1 MTTLVRPT
9 MTAAEI
15 QQLAQM
21 NRERAAAQRLDAKAP
36 APGTSGPTLVSTIRL
51 KVTDVVVYERN
62 PRHASHERIIELK
75 ESIRVNGIEQIV
87 TVTKRPNQKQ
97 YVVAK
102 GGNTRLL
109 AAQALYE
116 ETHAPEFLHRDFLYV
131 EYPGE
136 ARLLAAHLR
145 ENDQRADLC
154 FWDKANG
161 YLALKLDLENEH
173 GRTLSL
179 REFSKMLADDGTQIG
194 HTLLALFRFAIER
207 LSGLGQA
214 TSSLSGRD
222 VSSRIQPRIGAITR
236 LVQKFGHDESW
247 IQHQVLDPELEL
259 VRTEF
264 EHTGVLDVDRL
275 VEAFHMRCAERLDV
289 SRAGLDSM
297 LVLLDK
303 VPDASADVLRASAI
317 QPRQSKLPRAAD
329 ASRSSMSDGITPG
342 GTNSRKLARG
352 EPEIRGKRG
361 DGNEEADCGDDNE
374 SGPPVGLPIFP
385 EANRLRS
392 TLLTAI
398 ESPKAEDGELCAH
411 TTHQSTENPASA
423 SNILPRVESGIASD
437 RFWQA
442 LTRFADACG
451 VAECLRE
458 TSALPYGF
466 MVEPPILESHES
478 ALDRQAIESVAGR
491 CRYHGW
497 WWLVSLSQQNSPAGV
512 AVVPDGAFSR
522 MIETDDTWQE
532 ACDTWIGEQL
542 LTDRFYLMFFAIL
555 DPGNE
560 AGGLYLDLMAAARA
574 FRESQPERFVPRFWL
589 AQGVDERVVQ
599 VG

>member
-1 MTTLVRPT
+1 

-15 QQLAQM
+15 QQLTQM
-21 NRERAAAQRLDAKAP
+21 NRERAAAQRIDVKAP
-36 APGTSGPTLVSTIRL
+36 ASNPAGLALASTIRL
-51 KVTDVVVYERN
+51 KVTDVVAYERN
-62 PRHASHERIIELK
+62 PRHASHERISELK

-116 ETHAPEFLHRDFLYV
+116 ETRSPEFLHRDFVYV

-161 YLALKLDLENEH
+161 YLALKADLENEA
-173 GRTLSL
+173 GQTLSL
-179 REFSKMLADDGTQIG
+179 REFSQALTKEGTPISVPTLSFFKFAVGHLA
-194 HTLLALFRFAIER
+194 
-207 LSGLGQA
+207 GLGQA
-214 TSSLSGRD
+214 ACLLSGKD
-222 VSSRIQPRIGAITR
+222 ISIRIQPRIGAITR
-236 LVQKFGHDESW
+236 LVQKFGHDDGW
-247 IQHQVLDPELEL
+247 VQHEVIDPELEL
-259 VRTEF
+259 ARMEF
-264 EHTGVLDVDRL
+264 DHHQILDVDCL
-275 VEAFHMRCAERLDV
+275 VEAFHVRCADRLAMP
-289 SRAGLDSM
+289 RGGLDTM
-297 LVLLDK
+297 LGVLDK
-303 VPDASADVLRASAI
+303 IPGVSVEALRAAIIQPVQASLSGAAEASRASALDSDAPGNRI
-317 QPRQSKLPRAAD
+317 EEHAESHSVRNGDAD
-329 ASRSSMSDGITPG
+329 DEGR
-342 GTNSRKLARG
+342 
-352 EPEIRGKRG
+352 
-361 DGNEEADCGDDNE
+361 
-374 SGPPVGLPIFP
+374 PPVELT
-385 EANRLRS
+385 NRS
-392 TLLTAI
+392 AQIGSSGAFLTAL
-398 ESPKAEDGELCAH
+398 ERPLTEAASEDGRALNPRSEDPVSTS
-411 TTHQSTENPASA
+411 TTSPFVEPGAAPAR
-423 SNILPRVESGIASD
+423 L
-437 RFWQA
+437 WQA

-451 VAECLRE
+451 LAGCIRE
-458 TSALPYGF
+458 TPTLPYCF
-466 MVEPPILESHES
+466 MVEPPALEPHEP
-478 ALDRQAIESVAGR
+478 ALDRQAFESVAGR
-491 CRYHGW
+491 RRYHGW

-555 DPGNE
+555 DPGNP

-574 FRESQPERFVPRFWL
+574 FRESHPERFAPQFWL

>member
-62 PRHASHERIIELK
+62 PRHACHERITELK

-161 YLALKLDLENEH
+161 YLALKLDLENEL

-179 REFSKMLADDGTQIG
+179 REFSKMLADDGTQIS
-194 HTLLALFRFAIER
+194 HALLGLFRFAIER
-207 LSGLGQA
+207 LRGLGPA
-214 TSSLSGRD
+214 TACLSGRD

-264 EHTGVLDVDRL
+264 EHTGVLDVDRM
-275 VEAFHMRCAERLDV
+275 VEAFHARCAERLDV
-289 SRAGLDSM
+289 SRVGLDSM

-303 VPDASADVLRASAI
+303 VPDVSGDVLLASAI
-317 QPRQSKLPRAAD
+317 QPRQSKLPRAAS
-329 ASRSSMSDGITPG
+329 ASRSST
-342 GTNSRKLARG
+342 
-352 EPEIRGKRG
+352 G
-361 DGNEEADCGDDNE
+361 DGDAPGDEIVGDPETGGNDHDGNGEAEADDDNE
-374 SGPPVGLPIFP
+374 SGPSLGLSTFA
-385 EANRLRS
+385 EGNRLRS

-398 ESPKAEDGELCAH
+398 ETPREKAGTLRAD
-411 TTHQSTENPASA
+411 TTQQSMENPASV
-423 SNILPRVESGIASD
+423 SSVPPRLEPGIASD

-451 VAECLRE
+451 LGECLRE
-458 TSALPYGF
+458 TSVLPYDF
-466 MVEPPILESHES
+466 MVEPPSLEPHEA

-491 CRYHGW
+491 RRYHGW

-512 AVVPDGAFSR
+512 AVVPDSAFSR

-555 DPGNE
+555 DPTNA
-560 AGGLYLDLMAAARA
+560 AGGLYLDLLAAARA
-574 FRESQPERFVPRFWL
+574 FRESHPERFAPRFWL

-599 VG
+599 VGE

>member
-1 MTTLVRPT
+1 MTTLARPT

-15 QQLAQM
+15 QHLTQM
-21 NRERAAAQRLDAKAP
+21 NRERAVAQRLDAKAP
-36 APGTSGPTLVSTIRL
+36 VSGTSGPTLVSTIRL
-51 KVTDVVVYERN
+51 KVTEVMVYERN
-62 PRHASHERIIELK
+62 PRHASHERITELK

-87 TVTKRPNQKQ
+87 TVTKRPNQTQ

-161 YLALKLDLENEH
+161 YLALKLDLENEL

-179 REFSKMLADDGTQIG
+179 REFSKMLADDGTQIS
-194 HTLLALFRFAIER
+194 HALLGLFRFAMER
-207 LSGLGQA
+207 LRGLGQA
-214 TSSLSGRD
+214 TASLSGRD
-222 VSSRIQPRIGAITR
+222 VSGRIQPRIGAITR
-236 LVQKFGHDESW
+236 LVQKFGHDENW

-264 EHTGVLDVDRL
+264 EHTGVLDVDRM
-275 VEAFHMRCAERLDV
+275 VEAFQARCAERLDV
-289 SRAGLDSM
+289 SRVGLDSM
-297 LVLLDK
+297 LGLLDK
-303 VPDASADVLRASAI
+303 VPDVGADVLLASAI
-317 QPRQSKLPRAAD
+317 QPRQSKLPRAAT
-329 ASRSSMSDGITPG
+329 ASRPSRGDDDVPG
-342 GTNSRKLARG
+342 DVSVG
-352 EPEIRGKRG
+352 EPEAG
-361 DGNEEADCGDDNE
+361 GNDHGGNGEVEIDDDNE
-374 SGPPVGLPIFP
+374 SGPSLALSISAEGSRIG
-385 EANRLRS
+385 S

-398 ESPKAEDGELCAH
+398 EAPQEKAATLRAN
-411 TTHQSTENPASA
+411 TTLQSMENPASV
-423 SNILPRVESGIASD
+423 SSVPPCLEPGVASD

-451 VAECLRE
+451 LAECLRE
-458 TSALPYGF
+458 TSVLPYDF
-466 MVEPPILESHES
+466 MVEPPSIGPHEA
-478 ALDRQAIESVAGR
+478 ALDRQAVESAAGR
-491 CRYHGW
+491 RRYHGW

-512 AVVPDGAFSR
+512 AVVPDSAFSR

-555 DPGNE
+555 DPANA
-560 AGGLYLDLMAAARA
+560 AGGLYLELLAAARA
-574 FRESQPERFVPRFWL
+574 FRESHPERFAPRFWL

>member
-1 MTTLVRPT
+1 

-21 NRERAAAQRLDAKAP
+21 NRERAASQRLDVKAP
-36 APGTSGPTLVSTIRL
+36 VPGPSGPTLVSTIRL
-51 KVTDVVVYERN
+51 KVTDVAVYERN
-62 PRHASHERIIELK
+62 PRQASHDRIIELK
-75 ESIRVNGIEQIV
+75 DSIRVNGIEQIV
-87 TVTKRPNQKQ
+87 TVTRRPKQ
-97 YVVAK
+97 EKYVVAK

-116 ETHAPEFLHRDFLYV
+116 ETHAPEFLYRDFLYM

-136 ARLLAAHLR
+136 VRLLAAHLR

-161 YLALKLDLENEH
+161 YLALKLDLEGEL

-179 REFSKMLADDGTQIG
+179 REFSKMLADDGTQIS
-194 HTLLALFRFAIER
+194 HALLGLFRFAIER
-207 LSGLGQA
+207 LRGLGPA
-214 TSSLSGRD
+214 TASLSGRD

-259 VRTEF
+259 VRNEF
-264 EHTGVLDVDRL
+264 EHTGVLEVERL
-275 VEAFHMRCAERLDV
+275 VEAFYVRCAERLDV
-289 SRAGLDSM
+289 SRTGLDSM

-303 VPDASADVLRASAI
+303 VPDASADLLRASAI
-317 QPRQSKLPRAAD
+317 QALQSKPPRAAG
-329 ASRSSMSDGITPG
+329 ASLASMSHGPGEISGGRETTGVSKASSKGHDGD
-342 GTNSRKLARG
+342 
-352 EPEIRGKRG
+352 EEG
-361 DGNEEADCGDDNE
+361 DSGDDSA
-374 SGPPVGLPIFP
+374 SGPPEGSPAFP
-385 EANRLRS
+385 EVSHLRS
-392 TLLTAI
+392 TLLKAI
-398 ESPKAEDGELCAH
+398 RTPKAEAGEFRAGMI
-411 TTHQSTENPASA
+411 QESMENPAAVSDIP
-423 SNILPRVESGIASD
+423 SPIESGIASD
-437 RFWQA
+437 CFWQA
-442 LTRFADACG
+442 LTRFADICDLAG
-451 VAECLRE
+451 CLRE
-458 TSALPYGF
+458 TPALPYGF
-466 MVEPPILESHES
+466 MVEPPSLAPHEP

-560 AGGLYLDLMAAARA
+560 AGGLYLDLMVAARA
-574 FRESQPERFVPRFWL
+574 FRESHPERFVRRFWL

>member
-1 MTTLVRPT
+1 MTTMVRPT

-21 NRERAAAQRLDAKAP
+21 NRERAAAQRLDVKAP
-36 APGTSGPTLVSTIRL
+36 VAGTSGPTLVSTIRL
-51 KVTDVVVYERN
+51 KVTDVAVYERN
-62 PRHASHERIIELK
+62 PRQASHERIIELK
-75 ESIRVNGIEQIV
+75 DSIRVNGIEQIV
-87 TVTKRPNQKQ
+87 TVTRRPKQ
-97 YVVAK
+97 EKYVVAK

-116 ETHAPEFLHRDFLYV
+116 ETHAPEFLYRDFLYM

-161 YLALKLDLENEH
+161 YLALKLDLEGEF

-194 HTLLALFRFAIER
+194 HTLLALFRFAVER
-207 LSGLGQA
+207 LSGLGPA
-214 TSSLSGRD
+214 TASLSGRD
-222 VSSRIQPRIGAITR
+222 VSGRIQPRIGAITR

-247 IQHQVLDPELEL
+247 IQHQVLDPELEA
-259 VRTEF
+259 VRVDF
-264 EHTGVLDVDRL
+264 EQSGVLDVDRM
-275 VEAFHMRCAERLDV
+275 VEALHVRCAERLDV
-289 SRAGLDSM
+289 SRTGLDSM
-297 LVLLDK
+297 LLLLDK
-303 VPDASADVLRASAI
+303 VPDASADVLRASDI
-317 QPRQSKLPRAAD
+317 QARQSKPPRAAG
-329 ASRSSMSDGITPG
+329 ASRSSMSNDDAPSDRSGGGEAAGTPE
-342 GTNSRKLARG
+342 ARNTG
-352 EPEIRGKRG
+352 H
-361 DGNEEADCGDDNE
+361 DSNEESDGGDDSD
-374 SGPPVGLPIFP
+374 SGPPEGSLAFP
-385 EANRLRS
+385 EVSRLRS
-392 TLLTAI
+392 TLLRAMGA
-398 ESPKAEDGELCAH
+398 PKADAGELREGM
-411 TTHQSTENPASA
+411 TQGSMENPASVSDIPPRIETGMA
-423 SNILPRVESGIASD
+423 SGC
-437 RFWQA
+437 FWQA
-442 LTRFADACG
+442 LTRFAEICG
-451 VAECLRE
+451 LDGCLRE

-466 MVEPPILESHES
+466 MVEPPSLEPHEP

-560 AGGLYLDLMAAARA
+560 AGGLYLDLMVAARA
-574 FRESQPERFVPRFWL
+574 FRESHPERFVRRFWL

>member
-9 MTAAEI
+9 MTASEI

-21 NRERAAAQRLDAKAP
+21 NRERAAAQRLDANAP
-36 APGTSGPTLVSTIRL
+36 APGATGPQLVSTIRL
-51 KVTDVVVYERN
+51 KVTDVAVYERN
-62 PRHASHERIIELK
+62 PRQATHERIAELK

-116 ETHAPEFLHRDFLYV
+116 EARLPEFLYRDFLCV

-161 YLALKLDLENEH
+161 YLALKLDMEKEL

-194 HTLLALFRFAIER
+194 HTLVALFRFAVNR
-207 LSGLGQA
+207 LRGLGPA
-214 TSSLSGRD
+214 TASLSGRD
-222 VSSRIQPRIGAITR
+222 VSNRIQPKIGAMSR
-236 LVQKFGHDESW
+236 LVEQCGHDESW
-247 IQHQVLDPELEL
+247 IQHQVLDPELEV

-275 VEAFHMRCAERLDV
+275 VEAFHVRCAERLDV

-303 VPDASADVLRASAI
+303 VPDANADVLRASAI
-317 QPRQSKLPRAAD
+317 QPQSKPPRGVD
-329 ASRSSMSDGITPG
+329 SSRSSTSNGDVQRDVSGGIPDRGVLEARSDGDD
-342 GTNSRKLARG
+342 
-352 EPEIRGKRG
+352 EVDW
-361 DGNEEADCGDDNE
+361 DGHNE
-374 SGPPVGLPIFP
+374 SGVPVELPTLP
-385 EANRLRS
+385 EGERLRS
-392 TLLTAI
+392 TLLRAV
-398 ESPKAEDGELCAH
+398 EGPYEGN
-411 TTHQSTENPASA
+411 STLRMGMTQRSMDNAASA
-423 SNILPRVESGIASD
+423 SDIPPRLESGVAFD

-451 VAECLRE
+451 LAECLRQ
-458 TSALPYGF
+458 TSVLPYDF
-466 MVEPPILESHES
+466 MVEPPSLEPREP

-555 DPGNE
+555 DPGNA

-574 FRESQPERFVPRFWL
+574 YRESHPERFVPQFWL